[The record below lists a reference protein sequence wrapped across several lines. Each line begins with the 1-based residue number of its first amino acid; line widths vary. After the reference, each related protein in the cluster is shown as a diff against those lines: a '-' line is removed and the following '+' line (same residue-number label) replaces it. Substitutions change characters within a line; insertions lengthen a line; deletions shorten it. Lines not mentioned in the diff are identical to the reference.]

1 MDSVLGVEHSLNLK
15 RIFNNPK
22 LNFFIIANLVIFIG
36 CYNLLGSDIKNGI
49 STFISY
55 PIILF
60 IAVSICLFVGYY
72 NIMLAI
78 ILIVALFIILY
89 PSLEPQEADDNNI
102 AEGFSG
108 TRTTYEERKKKRKEE
123 MADKE
128 RKDYRNKET
137 FKDIKNNFTSVY
149 EELREEY
156 EDDIK
161 QGMKEN
167 LRDMLSVKKKEN
179 MKNIKSSKRENFD
192 DDLETDYKVRHHK
205 REQYRTVKRRKFNP
219 NDEDDANF
227 LICKEIL
234 KDLLNRLTYEY
245 ESKDYLKKYVE
256 HRIEEMVDLFHFVDD
271 DK

>member
-1 MDSVLGVEHSLNLK
+1 MSVEHSLNLK

-22 LNFFIIANLVIFIG
+22 LNFFIIANLVLFIG
-36 CYNLLGSDIKNGI
+36 CYNLLNNDVKNGI

-55 PIILF
+55 PIVLF
-60 IAVSICLFVGYY
+60 FAVSICLFVGHY
-72 NIMLAI
+72 NMMLAI

-89 PSLEPQEADDNNI
+89 PSLEPKEEDSVR
-102 AEGFSG
+102 EGFSG
-108 TRTTYEERKKKRKEE
+108 ARTSYSQRKEE
-123 MADKE
+123 
-128 RKDYRNKET
+128 RNKAKAVQERRQNRNNET
-137 FKDIKNNFTSVY
+137 FKDVKNNFSSIY
-149 EELREEY
+149 EEMKGEY

-167 LRDMLSVKKKEN
+167 LRDILGTKKKEN
-179 MKNIKSSKRENFD
+179 MKNIKKERNKENFD
-192 DDLETDYKVRHHK
+192 DDIETNYIIRNRK
-205 REQYRTVKRRKFNP
+205 REQFRTVKKRKFNP

-256 HRIEEMVDLFHFVDD
+256 HRIEEMVDLFHFADD
-271 DK
+271 EN

>member
-1 MDSVLGVEHSLNLK
+1 MDSILSVDHSLNLK

-22 LNFFIIANLVIFIG
+22 LNFFIVANLVIFIG
-36 CYNLLGSDIKNGI
+36 CYNFLSNDLKNGI

-55 PIILF
+55 PIVLF
-60 IAVSICLFVGYY
+60 LAVSFCLFVGYY
-72 NIMLAI
+72 NMMLAI

-89 PSLEPQEADDNNI
+89 PSLEPKEEDSVN
-102 AEGFSG
+102 EGFSG
-108 TRTTYEERKKKRKEE
+108 SRSTYKERKEERKKEK
-123 MADKE
+123 AAKE
-128 RKDYRNKET
+128 RKEYRNKET

-149 EELREEY
+149 EELRDEY

-167 LRDMLSVKKKEN
+167 LRDILKTK
-179 MKNIKSSKRENFD
+179 KRENMENTKNVQKEDFD
-192 DDLETDYKVRHHK
+192 NDLETDYKIRNRK

-256 HRIEEMVDLFHFVDD
+256 HRVEEMVDLFHFADD
-271 DK
+271 DN

>member
-1 MDSVLGVEHSLNLK
+1 MDSVLSVDHSLNLK

-22 LNFFIIANLVIFIG
+22 LNFFIIANLVLFIG
-36 CYNLLGSDIKNGI
+36 CYNLLSNDVKNGI

-55 PIILF
+55 PIVLF
-60 IAVSICLFVGYY
+60 FAISICLFVGNY
-72 NIMLAI
+72 NMMLAI
-78 ILIVALFIILY
+78 ILVVALFIILY
-89 PSLEPQEADDNNI
+89 PSLEPQEADNEEVV
-102 AEGFSG
+102 EGFSG
-108 TRTTYEERKKKRKEE
+108 SKTTYSSRKKEREE
-123 MADKE
+123 EEADRE
-128 RKDYRNKET
+128 RRENFNKET
-137 FKDIKNNFTSVY
+137 SKNMKNNFSSIY

-156 EDDIK
+156 EDDVK

-167 LRDMLSVKKKEN
+167 LRNMLSVKKQEN
-179 MKNIKSSKRENFD
+179 MKNIKKTKKESFSDE
-192 DDLETDYKVRHHK
+192 LETNYRVKNRT

-271 DK
+271 DN

>member
-1 MDSVLGVEHSLNLK
+1 MNSILNLEHSLNLK

-36 CYNLLGSDIKNGI
+36 CYNFLSNNVKNGI
-49 STFISY
+49 STFVSY

-60 IAVSICLFVGYY
+60 LILSFCLFVGNY

-78 ILIVALFIILY
+78 ILVVALFIILY
-89 PSLEPQEADDNNI
+89 PSLEPQEPDETVN
-102 AEGFSG
+102 EGFTS
-108 TRTTYEERKKKRKEE
+108 TTYNERLEAREKEKAE
-123 MADKE
+123 KE
-128 RKDYRNKET
+128 RKDFRKKET
-137 FKDIKNNFTSVY
+137 FKDIKNNFSSIY

-156 EDDIK
+156 EDDVK

-167 LRDMLSVKKKEN
+167 LRNILNNKKVENNNNNNSSGKEN
-179 MKNIKSSKRENFD
+179 FET
-192 DDLETDYKVRHHK
+192 DLETDYKIKSRK
-205 REQYRTVKRRKFNP
+205 REQFRTVKRRKFNP

-245 ESKDYLKKYVE
+245 ESKDYLKKYIE
-256 HRIEEMVDLFHFVDD
+256 HRVEEIVDLFHFADD
-271 DK
+271 DN